1 MHTSNFIDGRLHSLI
16 GPVIYVTEYSKQCLA
31 EEQRTCIL
39 LSKSSTVW
47 KSVIMSLIMSRAR
60 TRAATFAAE
69 WPWFSSPASSMFL
82 WRAGKNYEA
91 GTVYFWLVFC
101 WNCSFCHWNYII
113 IWHDVHF
120 VLCLEFYFNIYFN
133 KVLAKY
139 CMLHFLT
146 TLPKSKMFGCIAK
159 QAGVNWVYLSQSKPH
174 ALGSPLLRVSHTTIR
189 ESITDPTRL
198 RPAHFSAPYLHPQ

>member
-1 MHTSNFIDGRLHSLI
+1 M
-16 GPVIYVTEYSKQCLA
+16 IYVTEYSKQCLA

-159 QAGVNWVYLSQSKPH
+159 QAGVNWVYLSQSKP
-174 ALGSPLLRVSHTTIR
+174 GFRF
-189 ESITDPTRL
+189 SITESFSYNDQRVHHGSYSLATCSLFCPIFIPTIVRNK
-198 RPAHFSAPYLHPQ
+198 P